1 MLKRNRRIP
10 ATDREGVQVQIE
22 KERTTGSDFVAADA
36 GNGVYSGLTEKNDGN
51 TAVKTNMPNGMQVF
65 SQQMHGVRSV
75 SLSIAVK
82 AGSSNEPADASGAAH
97 FTEHMVFKGTHKRT
111 AKELKEPIERV
122 GGTLNAFTGKEN
134 TVYFARVPDSQ
145 SDAAVSILKD
155 LCSGAS
161 FKENFFNLEKQVV
174 LEEIS
179 AADDDPSDIVY
190 EQFFQNIWGESKY
203 GKPVLG
209 NLETVSGMSRDDLV
223 DFYRSEYIPSNMVF
237 SIAGNFADDFFANFD
252 EFDSEKSIGERE
264 PLIYRPEKFMAFSE
278 KEDLKQLHMLV
289 GLEAPS
295 RRDGDFNAFQ
305 VLNTLLG
312 GGMSSKLFNR
322 LREELGLVYT
332 VDSGLI
338 SYPDGGL
345 FFVYAATTPERYK
358 TLITELMNELR
369 KIMKQGITSQ
379 EISYGKERLKG
390 KLLLSTEST
399 YSTMMRNLDT
409 GLAFGSPLS
418 VEEMVEKI
426 EAVDKEQIQQVMEKY
441 FTREWVMS
449 IVAPKK
455 SASEIYHKEWDEKGI
470 IL

>member
-1 MLKRNRRIP
+1 VWKRKSQI
-10 ATDREGVQVQIE
+10 QVADQEETLTE
-22 KERTTGSDFVAADA
+22 KEITTGSDYVATDT
-36 GNGVYSGLTEKNDGN
+36 GNSILGN
-51 TAVKTNMPNGMQVF
+51 LSDRENRPAAVKTIMPNGMQIF
-65 SQQMHGVRSV
+65 SQQMQGVRSV

-82 AGSSNEPADASGAAH
+82 AGSSNEPADVSGAAH
-97 FTEHMVFKGTHKRT
+97 FTEHMVFKGTKDRT
-111 AKELKEPIERV
+111 AIELKEPIERV

-134 TVYFARVPDSQ
+134 TVYFARVPDAQ
-145 SDAAVSILKD
+145 SDAAIAILKD

-161 FKENFFNLEKQVV
+161 FKKDLFDLEKQVV

-179 AADDDPSDIVY
+179 AADDDPSDTVY
-190 EQFFQNIWGESKY
+190 EQFFQNIWGQSRY

-209 NLETVSGMSRDDLV
+209 NLETVSDMSRDDLV
-223 DFYRSEYIPSNMVF
+223 DFYRGEYVPSNMVF
-237 SIAGNFADDFFANFD
+237 SIAGNYTDDFIQNLEDFEN
-252 EFDSEKSIGERE
+252 EGPVKERE
-264 PLIYRPEKFMAFSE
+264 SLIYQPGKFMSITE

-289 GLEAPS
+289 GIEAPS
-295 RRDGDFNAFQ
+295 RRDKDFNAFQ
-305 VLNTLLG
+305 VLNTVLG

-338 SYPDGGL
+338 SYPEGGL

-369 KIMKQGITSQ
+369 KIMRKGITTH
-379 EISYGKERLKG
+379 EINYGKERLKG

-409 GLAFGSPLS
+409 GLAFDSPLS
-418 VEEMVEKI
+418 VEKMVERI
-426 EAVDKEQIQQVMEKY
+426 DAVNERQIQSVMDRY
-441 FTREWVMS
+441 FTKEWVMS